1 MRRPEAPVAAHRK
14 RRTDIYFLFYYFIF
28 QDKTANQQIGLPNS
42 LEASEAAAAVH
53 HETGETKERII
64 GATSGHR

>member
-1 MRRPEAPVAAHRK
+1 MRRHLL
-14 RRTDIYFLFYYFIF
+14 RRTGNAGPTFISYFIIFIF